1 LPAGSGTIRG
11 RTGDAM
17 IEFRDVSKTYP
28 GSDTSVVNHLSFEVP
43 EGEICVLV
51 GPSGCGKTTTMRM
64 VNRLIEPTDGDILIE
79 GEPNTAM
86 SGTQLRRKIGY
97 AIQQIGLF
105 PHRTIATNIATVPSL
120 LGWNKQRIGERVDEL
135 LELVGLDPNDYRDR
149 YPAEL
154 SGGQQQRVGVARAMA
169 ADPPIMLMDEP
180 FGAVDPITRE
190 RLQDEFLNIQQNIKK
205 TIVFVTHDIDEAI
218 KMGDKIAILKQGG
231 FLAQYDTPENI
242 LANPNSEFVASF
254 VGNDRILK
262 RLSLTRVG
270 DMELEPANGNAE
282 DLPRISGNLTVKD
295 ALSALIGSGR
305 TEAVVENDGEK
316 RLLTIDAI
324 EELSRAGGDSR
335 GSPRRLR
342 PGATPGPLLDRGAEA
357 HRVGLDPRELLGG
370 HRARDPGPHLPLVRL
385 GGDSARDLAPH
396 RRAGLTLPQSLPA
409 GDLCY
414 RHPLLHTEPGPL
426 RHPHL
431 HPRHYDRA
439 DTGDHRARGLL
450 PPCPDPQHRSGAR
463 RGTGRD
469 HRRRARDGPD
479 EPPDPLQGRVP
490 AGAAGDRGRHP
501 HCDGDD
507 NRDRDHRRLHRR
519 RRPGEDDLRRH
530 QPQLPHHD
538 HHRRR
543 SRDSP
548 RHRRRPRTPGL
559 LRAALAAHPSL
570 GGRATHR
577 HRHSAARGARYKEHA
592 SGRSARR

>member
-1 LPAGSGTIRG
+1 
-11 RTGDAM
+11 M

-64 VNRLIEPTDGDILIE
+64 VNRLIEPTDGEILIE
-79 GEPNTAM
+79 GEPNTAV

-120 LGWNKQRIGERVDEL
+120 LGWDRHRIGERVDEL
-135 LELVGLDPNDYRDR
+135 LELVGLDPDDYRDR

-218 KMGDKIAILKQGG
+218 KLGDKIAILKQGG

-242 LANPNSEFVASF
+242 LSNPNSEFVASF

-282 DLPRISGNLTVKD
+282 DLPRISGDLTVKD
-295 ALSALIGSGR
+295 ALSELIGSGR
-305 TEAVVENDGEK
+305 TEAVVENDGEN

-335 GSPRRLR
+335 G
-342 PGATPGPLLDRGAEA
+342 
-357 HRVGLDPRELLGG
+357 
-370 HRARDPGPHLPLVRL
+370 
-385 GGDSARDLAPH
+385 
-396 RRAGLTLPQSLPA
+396 
-409 GDLCY
+409 
-414 RHPLLHTEPGPL
+414 
-426 RHPHL
+426 
-431 HPRHYDRA
+431 
-439 DTGDHRARGLL
+439 
-450 PPCPDPQHRSGAR
+450 
-463 RGTGRD
+463 
-469 HRRRARDGPD
+469 
-479 EPPDPLQGRVP
+479 
-490 AGAAGDRGRHP
+490 
-501 HCDGDD
+501 
-507 NRDRDHRRLHRR
+507 
-519 RRPGEDDLRRH
+519 
-530 QPQLPHHD
+530 
-538 HHRRR
+538 
-543 SRDSP
+543 
-548 RHRRRPRTPGL
+548 
-559 LRAALAAHPSL
+559 
-570 GGRATHR
+570 
-577 HRHSAARGARYKEHA
+577 
-592 SGRSARR
+592 